1 MPTFADIITDIT
13 EKVAID
19 RNFAI
24 RHPDYPPLEQP
35 AETIA
40 RFQRTPPPLQAKY
53 LTIQVQAYLYDIYF
67 THSLMSLQQLDAKAQ
82 QPLVVQNNVV
92 DGIDIEFHQQL
103 QRGNTSNGYFDR
115 DWQVLATADNN
126 ELIVVK
132 DGLNLHIDRSHHLA
146 KDFKHAKP
154 GDIVPIYLPHNLAG
168 QDSYMMV
175 GNFGLPDRAN
185 SVELYFNFTPAAA
198 VAIAPKLTRSLN
210 KLGIPFQFAILH
222 NPNLFHRAD
231 AGILS
236 LPQSGYLAAQTVL
249 AQIYQA
255 HQTEFSPQVPLFTK
269 QLAPGVGLAEV
280 PSSAGTFGMQ
290 RCELLATGLLA
301 AMEQDRTSA
310 TDKLNTIHQHF
321 TTAGIDWHQPYLNA
335 GAIDRYGSLANWS

>member
-1 MPTFADIITDIT
+1 MPTCSEIITDII
-13 EKVAID
+13 EKVEID

-40 RFQRTPPPLQAKY
+40 RFQRTPPQLQTKY
-53 LTIQVQAYLYDIYF
+53 LTVQVQSYLYDIYF
-67 THSLMSLQQLDAKAQ
+67 THSLMSLQQLETKAQ

-92 DGIDIEFHQQL
+92 DGIDIEFHQRL
-103 QRGNTSNGYFDR
+103 QQGNTSNGYFDP
-115 DWQVLATADNN
+115 DWQVVAVADHN

-132 DGLNLHIDRSHHLA
+132 DGLNIHIDRSHHLA
-146 KDFKHAKP
+146 KDFKRATI

-185 SVELYFNFTPAAA
+185 SVELYLNFTPDAA
-198 VAIAPKLTRSLN
+198 VAIAPNLTRALN

-222 NPNLFHRAD
+222 NPDLFHRAD

-236 LPQSGYLAAQTVL
+236 LPQAGYVAAQTAL
-249 AQIYQA
+249 AEIYRSHQA
-255 HQTEFSPQVPLFTK
+255 DFSSQVPLFTK
-269 QLAPGVGLAEV
+269 QLAPGLGLAEV
-280 PSSAGTFGMQ
+280 PTTSNFGMQ
-290 RCELLATGLLA
+290 RCELLATGLLTA
-301 AMEQDRTSA
+301 LEQDRNSTN
-310 TDKLNTIHQHF
+310 DRLNTIHQHF
-321 TTAGIDWHQPYLNA
+321 ATAEVDLHQPYLNPLAVDLYSSLVA
-335 GAIDRYGSLANWS
+335 GQA